1 VVKSGTG
8 YDRANAAGGVMT
20 DPEDDG
26 VALFVAMPERHLRSA
41 AALDRDV
48 VHLPLGR
55 VGDLPSAPTG
65 SSVYVVTLD
74 DDGVAA
80 RAATWRAVLLGW
92 ASPEPD
98 DPPIDGLPPSWVE
111 ERAAHDAP
119 DATTEETG
127 ASDGAEEEP
136 LDEDE
141 DDDDDDPGR
150 QVFLEVRGL
159 TELER
164 RDWIFANEVVPKQRR
179 GSRTFVPMSPTLVR
193 VPD

>member
-1 VVKSGTG
+1 
-8 YDRANAAGGVMT
+8 MT
-20 DPEDDG
+20 EPVDDG
-26 VALFVAMPERHLRSA
+26 TALFVAMPERHLRSA
-41 AALDRDV
+41 AALDREI

-55 VGDLPSAPTG
+55 LGDLPAAPTG

-74 DDGVAA
+74 DEGVAA

-98 DPPIDGLPPSWVE
+98 DAPVDGLPPSWVD
-111 ERAAHDAP
+111 ERAAGDVP
-119 DATTEETG
+119 DATEGEPDG
-127 ASDGAEEEP
+127 SDGAEEEP
-136 LDEDE
+136 LDDDE
-141 DDDDDDPGR
+141 DDEDDEDLGR
-150 QVFLEVRGL
+150 QVFLRVQGL